1 MLIIS
6 PTIWCRRMDEMG
18 AQVDGLDRALCE
30 LVYQQQQE
38 SEASVRRVANFVDQS
53 RHSPAK

>member
-1 MLIIS
+1 
-6 PTIWCRRMDEMG
+6 MDEMG